1 MTQFKRE
8 KIDTITQID
17 STQITVE
24 NLRYMYG
31 TGQELV
37 SKNSQ
42 GNKVSRYR
50 IGVETA
56 LGDIEVSLWM
66 ELVQK
71 LIEKENDQEIF
82 EQLLEWETD
91 NNHIESNTKN
101 DILRGALQSYTY
113 RIYDKKGWW
122 DYVRFN
128 MKYRPEILEN
138 DAELM
143 HVHLACCGR
152 ECRIP
157 KEQIRHNYEAP
168 DTVPCP
174 YCNKGTVFEII
185 NSTEPMER
193 NKLYETR

>member
-31 TGQELV
+31 TGQEIA

-42 GNKVSRYR
+42 GYKVSQYR
-50 IGVETA
+50 NGVETA
-56 LGDIEVSLWM
+56 LGDIEVSLGM

-101 DILRGALQSYTY
+101 DMAR
-113 RIYDKKGWW
+113 R
-122 DYVRFN
+122 
-128 MKYRPEILEN
+128 
-138 DAELM
+138 
-143 HVHLACCGR
+143 
-152 ECRIP
+152 
-157 KEQIRHNYEAP
+157 
-168 DTVPCP
+168 
-174 YCNKGTVFEII
+174 
-185 NSTEPMER
+185 
-193 NKLYETR
+193 TRLTKFR